1 MYADLTGNCKKQKI
15 KSFYDNK
22 CDVEFGTGLFAINCD
37 GRQTPWVYQD
47 AKGEWHY
54 TSGQQPQPYLE
65 PALVN
70 NTDSILQIFRDTL
83 EQEIANNARL

>member
-1 MYADLTGNCKKQKI
+1 
-15 KSFYDNK
+15 
-22 CDVEFGTGLFAINCD
+22 
-37 GRQTPWVYQD
+37 VYQD